1 MVVEAVSFKKSI
13 EYFFHIACIV
23 AAISTT
29 SWCVYIFSQ
38 DHDVCLVDFKQY
50 NEEKEYIYPSFSLI
64 FVNPFIE
71 EKLKLYGK
79 GINATTYS
87 QFLEGLYWDERTLN
101 ISYDEV
107 TIDIAD
113 YFFGYDIMHADLT

>member
-1 MVVEAVSFKKSI
+1 MVVEAVDFRKSI

-29 SWCVYIFSQ
+29 CWCVYIFSQ

-71 EKLKLYGK
+71 EKTSTGPVLPRMVSG
-79 GINATTYS
+79 
-87 QFLEGLYWDERTLN
+87 WPERRPN
-101 ISYDEV
+101 ITPAIKPDSWV
-107 TIDIAD
+107 AD
-113 YFFGYDIMHADLT
+113 H